1 MGGGLGVSEF
11 FSTINFNFFKRKIF
25 LIFLF
30 FYFFLLRGGGRG
42 EGGGGGLQFVI
53 FFLQTNQI

>member
-30 FYFFLLRGGGRG
+30 FYFFLLRGGGGVRAG
-42 EGGGGGLQFVI
+42 EGGYSL
-53 FFLQTNQI
+53 